1 MKFFDAANEKLP
13 VSARSQKTLSVSI
26 CIILIEM
33 KSFSYFTYNPD
44 FARLPAQLAHDNPR
58 EEGEVCMFEPDTLL
72 PEQFFTILGRK
83 PIQGEKRLLL
93 AMLEDAV
100 HCFQTYVLAK
110 KPHERRLFQE
120 AEEWIDS
127 TDAHWYFSFENICD
141 ILGIHPGQMRVALKD
156 WKLQQI
162 SRPRPAQPLVTI

>member
-1 MKFFDAANEKLP
+1 MGLRSFF
-13 VSARSQKTLSVSI
+13 
-26 CIILIEM
+26 
-33 KSFSYFTYNPD
+33 YFTYIQD
-44 FARLPAQLAHDNPR
+44 FATFLPQFSYEAPPT
-58 EEGEVCMFEPDTLL
+58 EGEVCMFEPDTLL
-72 PEQFFTILGRK
+72 PEQFFTLLGRK

-141 ILGIHPGQMRVALKD
+141 ILGIHPGRMRDALRE
-156 WKLQQI
+156 WKIQQI
-162 SRPRPAQPLVTI
+162 SQPRVSPPLVTVLPENKILAAEA

>member
-1 MKFFDAANEKLP
+1 
-13 VSARSQKTLSVSI
+13 
-26 CIILIEM
+26 
-33 KSFSYFTYNPD
+33 
-44 FARLPAQLAHDNPR
+44 
-58 EEGEVCMFEPDTLL
+58 MFEPDTLL
-72 PEQFFTILGRK
+72 PEQFFTLLGRK

-127 TDAHWYFSFENICD
+127 TDTLWFFSFENICD
-141 ILGIHPGQMRVALKD
+141 ILSIHPGRMRNALQKWKADQLVVAVN
-156 WKLQQI
+156 I
-162 SRPRPAQPLVTI
+162 RPLVSVDLDEKVLAQAV

>member
-1 MKFFDAANEKLP
+1 MLIGLRSFF
-13 VSARSQKTLSVSI
+13 
-26 CIILIEM
+26 
-33 KSFSYFTYNPD
+33 YFTYTQD
-44 FARLPAQLAHDNPR
+44 FDTFLPQFLQEALQR
-58 EEGEVCMFEPDTLL
+58 EGEVRMFEPDTLL
-72 PEQFFTILGRK
+72 PEQFFTLLGRK

-141 ILGIHPGQMRVALKD
+141 ILGIHPGRMRDALRD
-156 WKLQQI
+156 WKIQQT
-162 SRPRPAQPLVTI
+162 SQPRVSQSLVSVLPDNKVLSAEV

>member
-1 MKFFDAANEKLP
+1 
-13 VSARSQKTLSVSI
+13 
-26 CIILIEM
+26 
-33 KSFSYFTYNPD
+33 
-44 FARLPAQLAHDNPR
+44 
-58 EEGEVCMFEPDTLL
+58 MFEPDTLL
-72 PEQFFTILGRK
+72 PEQFFSLLGRK

-127 TDAHWYFSFENICD
+127 TDTLWFFSFENICD
-141 ILGIHPGQMRVALKD
+141 ILGIHPGRLRSA
-156 WKLQQI
+156 LQQWKSKQLI
-162 SRPRPAQPLVTI
+162 VAVDTRPLVSVDLGEQLLVQAL